1 MILVDP
7 KKLVNM
13 NRALKNIEDAET
25 RTLAQSFQPILEPE
39 RDLLAKEIHNGL
51 SQNLV
56 GASFIVSGLL
66 KVLEKGECPSPF
78 DLRDK
83 ISSLN
88 SLMQLLVGSVREISN
103 QLRPPVLVTDG
114 LIPAIKWKCDQI
126 SRLKKVNCALSPNK
140 QEITLSTSAANFLYR
155 ITEKLLN
162 QSVQFGS
169 ASDLKVTVTQNFGR
183 TKIRIT
189 DNGDTIE
196 SHSRKGSL
204 RRLGILVAN
213 EHLEILGG
221 CVGFKRVG
229 DENIV
234 EAALPQSSQDT

>member
-25 RTLAQSFQPILEPE
+25 RALAQSFQPILEPE

-66 KVLEKGECPSPF
+66 KALEKGECPSPS
-78 DLRDK
+78 DLKDK

-103 QLRPPVLVTDG
+103 QLRPPILDTDG
-114 LIPAIKWKCDQI
+114 LLPAIKWKCDQI
-126 SRLKKVNCALSPNK
+126 SRLKKVSCALSPNK
-140 QEITLSTSAANFLYR
+140 QEIRLNTTTANFLYR
-155 ITEKLLN
+155 ISKIIIENSFFEALSIASCAVAASSN
-162 QSVQFGS
+162 S
-169 ASDLKVTVTQNFGR
+169 A
-183 TKIRIT
+183 
-189 DNGDTIE
+189 
-196 SHSRKGSL
+196 
-204 RRLGILVAN
+204 A
-213 EHLEILGG
+213 
-221 CVGFKRVG
+221 
-229 DENIV
+229 
-234 EAALPQSSQDT
+234 